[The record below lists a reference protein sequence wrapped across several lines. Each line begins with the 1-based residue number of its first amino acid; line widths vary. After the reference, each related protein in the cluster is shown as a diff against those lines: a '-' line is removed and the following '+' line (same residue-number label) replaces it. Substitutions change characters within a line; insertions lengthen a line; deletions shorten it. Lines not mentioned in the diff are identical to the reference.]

1 VIFAIFASL
10 SFIVLRLTFRLRW
23 RTVIVAS
30 LVIGLVADYAVD
42 FLVIFRH

>member
-1 VIFAIFASL
+1 MIFAIFAIL

-30 LVIGLVADYAVD
+30 LVIGVVADYATD
-42 FLVIFRH
+42 FLVVLRR